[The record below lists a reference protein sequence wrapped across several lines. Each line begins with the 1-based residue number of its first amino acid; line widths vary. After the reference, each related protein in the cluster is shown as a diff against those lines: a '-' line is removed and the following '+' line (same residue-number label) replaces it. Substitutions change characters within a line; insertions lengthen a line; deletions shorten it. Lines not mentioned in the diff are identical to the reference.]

1 MHDLLRDMRHTL
13 RRLGRT
19 PGFTAATLVTLALG
33 IGANTAIFSV
43 INGVLLKPLPFP
55 EPDRLI
61 GVWQSA
67 PGVNIPDLNAS
78 LADYLTYREDSRTF
92 ADVALWGGRAFTVT
106 EFQDPERVE
115 GFALTS
121 RLLPIIGVNPI
132 IGRHFTEKD
141 CETGSPD
148 VLMISYGYWQRRF
161 GGDRNVIGRRFMAD
175 GAKREVIGVLPQRFW
190 FMDLPHDIVLP
201 IRYNRATLRLAG
213 YNFQAVARLRPGVT
227 LPQANADV
235 ARMIELELRKFP
247 PPQGMNIDMMRDAKL
262 GPNLRPLMDDLLG
275 DIGKS
280 LWVIMATIGMVLLIA
295 CANVAN
301 LLLVRTDGRNQE
313 LAIRA
318 ALGAGRGRIARDMLV
333 ESILLAVIGGIL
345 GIGFAVGVL
354 RLVLKLSPVR
364 MPRFETIGVDGT
376 ALLFTLAITLA
387 AGLACGAIPVLKYAG
402 RRLSQTVRGGGRGLS
417 AGRER
422 NLTRNGLTA
431 IQVSL
436 ALVLLI
442 GSGLMIRTFQ
452 SLRDVQPGFRNPE
465 TLQTLRVSV
474 PRTAYKTDA
483 ELLRLHQA
491 VAERLATVNGVS
503 GVSLVGALPMTANRS
518 QDPIAANDREYRPDQ
533 IPPLRRFIT
542 AAPGTFS
549 ALGAPL
555 IAGREYT
562 WADIHGTRRL
572 VIISENFAREYW
584 GSAQAAIG
592 KQIRSNPNDPWSEIV
607 GVVGDIR
614 HDGVDRPAP
623 TTVYWPLRGNT
634 SMAYLVRTS
643 RAGTEGLTDELRQ
656 AVWAVNGSMPV
667 TEVRSMKYL
676 YDRSM
681 ARTGFTLTLLA
692 ISGGM
697 ALVLAAV
704 GIYAV
709 VSYNVAQKTREIG
722 IRMALGAQQNSLKL
736 LFVGRGLFWAGIGAA
751 AGLAGAAALSRLM
764 KSLLFGIDPV
774 DPLTY
779 AAVAFGLLV
788 AVAVASYLPAR
799 RITLIDPSE
808 ALRTE

>member
-1 MHDLLRDMRHTL
+1 
-13 RRLGRT
+13 
-19 PGFTAATLVTLALG
+19 
-33 IGANTAIFSV
+33 
-43 INGVLLKPLPFP
+43 
-55 EPDRLI
+55 
-61 GVWQSA
+61 
-67 PGVNIPDLNAS
+67 
-78 LADYLTYREDSRTF
+78 
-92 ADVALWGGRAFTVT
+92 
-106 EFQDPERVE
+106 
-115 GFALTS
+115 
-121 RLLPIIGVNPI
+121 
-132 IGRHFTEKD
+132 
-141 CETGSPD
+141 
-148 VLMISYGYWQRRF
+148 
-161 GGDRNVIGRRFMAD
+161 
-175 GAKREVIGVLPQRFW
+175 
-190 FMDLPHDIVLP
+190 
-201 IRYNRATLRLAG
+201 
-213 YNFQAVARLRPGVT
+213 
-227 LPQANADV
+227 
-235 ARMIELELRKFP
+235 
-247 PPQGMNIDMMRDAKL
+247 
-262 GPNLRPLMDDLLG
+262 
-275 DIGKS
+275 
-280 LWVIMATIGMVLLIA
+280 
-295 CANVAN
+295 
-301 LLLVRTDGRNQE
+301 
-313 LAIRA
+313 
-318 ALGAGRGRIARDMLV
+318 
-333 ESILLAVIGGIL
+333 
-345 GIGFAVGVL
+345 
-354 RLVLKLSPVR
+354 

-387 AGLACGAIPVLKYAG
+387 AGFACGAIPVLKYAG
-402 RRLSQTVRGGGRGLS
+402 RRLAQTVRSGGRGLS

-431 IQVSL
+431 VQVSL

-465 TLQTLRVSV
+465 TLQTLRVSI

-483 ELLRLHQA
+483 EMLRLHQT

-503 GVSLVGALPMTANRS
+503 EVSLVGGLPMTANRS
-518 QDPIAANDREYRPDQ
+518 QDPVAASDRTYRPDQ

-542 AAPGTFS
+542 AAPETFRAFGT
-549 ALGAPL
+549 PL

-562 WADIHGTRRL
+562 WADIHGTRRV

-592 KQIRSNPNDPWSEIV
+592 KQIRSNPNDPWSEII
-607 GVVGDIR
+607 GVAGDIR

-634 SMAYLVRTS
+634 SMAYLVRSS
-643 RAGTEGLTDELRQ
+643 RAGTEAFTNELRQ
-656 AVWAVNGSMPV
+656 AAWAVNGSMPV
-667 TEVRSMKYL
+667 TEVRSMKSV

-681 ARTGFTLTLLA
+681 ARTSFTLTLLA

-709 VSYNVAQKTREIG
+709 ISYNVAQKRREIG

-736 LFVGRGLFWAGIGAA
+736 LFVGRCLLWAGMGAV

-779 AAVAFGLLV
+779 AAVALGLLA
-788 AVAVASYLPAR
+788 AVAMSSYLPAR

-808 ALRTE
+808 ALRAE